1 MAKYLLIL
9 ALISSLAASA
19 QRPSN
24 QTKLVHYALDSFQN
38 ATVKL
43 KSGQRYTQKMNYN
56 LVTKEMI
63 FEQNGKYLAV
73 ANPASVDTVYFG
85 SRRFVP
91 GEKMF
96 YEYLAGTTAPLLLEY
111 TCTIK
116 TPGANTGYGTSNT
129 AAVTSYNALLTSG
142 AAYELKL
149 PDDFQVIPGRAFIIR
164 RNGESS
170 KFSNES
176 QFTRIFADKK
186 DQIKTF
192 LSEHKTSFSKAED
205 LIPLVQQLQ

>member
-1 MAKYLLIL
+1 MVKYLIL
-9 ALISSLAASA
+9 FALVLSVKVSA

-24 QTKLVHYALDSFQN
+24 QTKLIHYTFDAFQDG
-38 ATVKL
+38 TVVL
-43 KSGQRYTQKMNYN
+43 KSGQKHTQKMNYN

-73 ANPASVDTVYFG
+73 SNPASVDTVFFG
-85 SRRFVP
+85 QRRFVP
-91 GEKMF
+91 GEKLF
-96 YEYLAGTTAPLLLEY
+96 YEYLAGTTSPLFVEY
-111 TCTIK
+111 NCTIK
-116 TPGANTGYGTSNT
+116 TPGSNTGYGTSNT

-149 PDDFQVIPGRAFIIR
+149 PDDFQVIPGRVFSIR
-164 RNGESS
+164 RNGEYV
-170 KFSNES
+170 KFANES

-186 DQIKTF
+186 DQIKAY
-192 LSEHKTSFSKAED
+192 LSANKTNFSKAED